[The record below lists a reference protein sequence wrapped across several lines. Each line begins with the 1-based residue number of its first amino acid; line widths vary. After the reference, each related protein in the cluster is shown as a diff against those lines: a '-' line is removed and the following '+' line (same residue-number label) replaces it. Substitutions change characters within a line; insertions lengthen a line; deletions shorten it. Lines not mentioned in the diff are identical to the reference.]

1 MEYLGKGEGVD
12 RCLSGAVAGFGR
24 GGRGNGRG
32 DGMIARIA
40 VILACQLAGEVVARS
55 FGLPVP
61 GPVLGMA
68 VMLGVL

>member
-1 MEYLGKGEGVD
+1 
-12 RCLSGAVAGFGR
+12 
-24 GGRGNGRG
+24 
-32 DGMIARIA
+32 MIARIA